1 MNTKVNKMSVSVIV
15 VLCISVICGLLLQ
28 NHTDLADQ
36 LSPLG
41 TLYVNLIK
49 MIMLPLVFSSLVL
62 GISSMDSLKRL
73 GKIGVCTISIFML
86 TTAMAVV
93 IGLCLSAVFK
103 PGMGV
108 SLTAESYEVNPFP
121 NVVDTIVG
129 IVPSNPFDSFVSGN
143 MLQVI
148 FFSIVLG
155 IGIVVAGEKGEPL
168 RNIMDSVFE
177 TMSVVTNGVM
187 YLTPVGVFALMT
199 PAVAN
204 NGAKV
209 LLPLLKLIL
218 VFYLAV
224 VIHICIVYF
233 GLIRIGCR
241 MPIQKFLK
249 GMFQAQVIAF
259 TTCSSA
265 AALPVSLKCVQD
277 ELKISKEVSSFVLPL
292 GATVNMDGNALYQ
305 GIVALFIAQAYGI
318 DLTIPSMLMVI
329 LTGTLASIGASGVPG
344 AGMIVLSMVLLSVG
358 LPVDGIALVAGI
370 DRILDMGRTLVNVT
384 GDATTACVVEY
395 MMFKNK

>member
-1 MNTKVNKMSVSVIV
+1 MKTKVNKMSASVIAA
-15 VLCISVICGLLLQ
+15 LLISILMGLLLQ
-28 NHTDLADQ
+28 DHTDLADQ
-36 LSPLG
+36 FSPLG
-41 TLYVNLIK
+41 TVYVNLIK
-49 MIMLPLVFSSLVL
+49 MVMLPLVFSSLVL
-62 GISSMDSLKRL
+62 GISSMDSLKKL
-73 GKIGVCTISIFML
+73 GKIGVSTMIIFML
-86 TTAMAVV
+86 TTAAAVV
-93 IGLCLSAVFK
+93 TGLILSSVFK
-103 PGMGV
+103 PGTRV
-108 SLTAESYEVNPFP
+108 SLTTETYDVNPFP
-121 NVVDTIVG
+121 NVIDTVVG
-129 IVPSNPFDSFVSGN
+129 IVPSNPFESFVNGN

-155 IGIVVAGEKGEPL
+155 VGMVVVGEKGEPL
-168 RNIMDSVFE
+168 RNVIDSVFE
-177 TMSVVTNGVM
+177 TMSAVTKGIM
-187 YLTPVGVFALMT
+187 YLTPVGIFGLMT

-204 NGAKV
+204 NGAEV

-218 VFYLAV
+218 VFYLAAA
-224 VIHICIVYF
+224 IHICIVYF
-233 GLIRIGCR
+233 GLLKIGCG
-241 MPIQKFLK
+241 MPVQKFLR

-265 AALPVSLKCVQD
+265 AALPVSLKCMQD

-305 GIVALFIAQAYGI
+305 GIVALFIAQAYGV

-344 AGMIVLSMVLLSVG
+344 AGMIVLSMVLVSVG

-384 GDATTACVVEY
+384 GDAATACIVEY
-395 MMFKNK
+395 IGSKNK